1 MCISLH
7 PQAVERE
14 RDEAVGNMDRE
25 GRKLD
30 RVRKE
35 WALEKQTLE
44 VRLYIPYNMNGSI
57 PK

>member
-1 MCISLH
+1 
-7 PQAVERE
+7 VERE